1 MKKKKKIEQKEP
13 EKWDFRDKMIDGYS
27 PYPSLGAYEYVRSLE
42 NIENE
47 TEKHHF
53 NEKLEFMKKNEEKQ
67 EKKYIENGYA
77 YVLQKQRNDGYL
89 YDSGVC
95 LSKSLAYEMRENE
108 ECDYVEEVP
117 IFGSEQ
123 DKELLDKLKN
133 QPQFEPFNSDLF
145 TDKIAET
152 ANKTAQVSHDL
163 EMKRIKAKLISDLCK
178 ELVKTPISYTDVPQI
193 AREIADKALQNL

>member
-1 MKKKKKIEQKEP
+1 MKKKKKIHQEKP

-27 PYPSLGAYEYVRSLE
+27 PHPSLGAYEYVRSLE

-53 NEKLEFMKKNEEKQ
+53 NEKLDFMKKNEEKQ

-77 YVLQKQRNDGYL
+77 YVLKIKSGDKEYVK
-89 YDSGVC
+89 GVC
-95 LSKSLAYEMRENE
+95 LSQSLAYDMLDDDY
-108 ECDYVEEVP
+108 CDSFEEVP

-133 QPQFEPFNSDLF
+133 QPQFEPFDSEGF
-145 TDKIAET
+145 TKIIGEQAQ
-152 ANKTAQVSHDL
+152 KTAQVSH
-163 EMKRIKAKLISDLCK
+163 EFNMREIKAKLIADLCK
-178 ELVKTPISYTDVPQI
+178 ELVKTPMRHTVVPQI
-193 AREIADKALQNL
+193 AREIAEKALENI